1 MRSKPTFSK
10 PAPDELIDEVVRNA
24 DVVLTGVGD

>member
-10 PAPDELIDEVVRNA
+10 PAPTELIDEVVQNA
-24 DVVLTGVGD
+24 DVILAGVGD